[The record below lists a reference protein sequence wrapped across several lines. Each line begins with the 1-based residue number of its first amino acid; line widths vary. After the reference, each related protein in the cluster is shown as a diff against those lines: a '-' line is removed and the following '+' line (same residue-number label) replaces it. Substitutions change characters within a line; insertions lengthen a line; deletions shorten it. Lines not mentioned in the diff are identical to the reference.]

1 MKRCMIL
8 RCCTFFSF
16 NDKSKFVSW
25 DAFFLVNL
33 SLPPLPNQFPNNKS
47 SNLLFGYQ
55 TKIFQKWKLFEFWRH
70 WGKNEKITTMKNP
83 PSDDEDCVTWKF
95 ILMVYMQSWDN
106 SSRNDIF
113 PRKLPKSEN
122 KRRICWYYIKV
133 FILPKNQAFRR
144 WQKASSVLL
153 TVEEQWFGLV
163 PCKNKDFKN
172 KIVEIYVSYCLIH

>member
-1 MKRCMIL
+1 MVIRQKYFRNENCSNSEDTKVKMRRL
-8 RCCTFFSF
+8 RP
-16 NDKSKFVSW
+16 W
-25 DAFFLVNL
+25 
-33 SLPPLPNQFPNNKS
+33 
-47 SNLLFGYQ
+47 
-55 TKIFQKWKLFEFWRH
+55 KIGW
-70 WGKNEKITTMKNP
+70 

-113 PRKLPKSEN
+113 SRKLLKSEN

-133 FILPKNQAFRR
+133 FILPKNQAFHR

>member
-8 RCCTFFSF
+8 RRCTFFSF

-55 TKIFQKWKLFEFWRH
+55 TKIFQKWKLFKFWRH

-106 SSRNDIF
+106 SSRNDTF
-113 PRKLPKSEN
+113 SKKLPKSEN

-133 FILPKNQAFRR
+133 FIYSRKTRLFVDDRKPHQSA
-144 WQKASSVLL
+144 WQLKSNGSAWCLAKTRTL
-153 TVEEQWFGLV
+153 
-163 PCKNKDFKN
+163 
-172 KIVEIYVSYCLIH
+172 KIKL

>member
-8 RCCTFFSF
+8 RRCTFFSF
-16 NDKSKFVSW
+16 NDKLKFVSW

-106 SSRNDIF
+106 SSRNDTF
-113 PRKLPKSEN
+113 SKKLPKSEN

-133 FILPKNQAFRR
+133 FILPKTRLFVDDRKPHQRS
-144 WQKASSVLL
+144 WQLKSNGSAWCLAKTRTL
-153 TVEEQWFGLV
+153 
-163 PCKNKDFKN
+163 
-172 KIVEIYVSYCLIH
+172 KIKL

>member
-1 MKRCMIL
+1 MLPHCQINSQTINQVI
-8 RCCTFFSF
+8 CC
-16 NDKSKFVSW
+16 
-25 DAFFLVNL
+25 LV
-33 SLPPLPNQFPNNKS
+33 
-47 SNLLFGYQ
+47 
-55 TKIFQKWKLFEFWRH
+55 IRQKYF
-70 WGKNEKITTMKNP
+70 KNENCSNSEDTEVKMRRLRPWKIGR

-113 PRKLPKSEN
+113 SRKLLKSEN

>member
-8 RCCTFFSF
+8 RRCTFFSF

-55 TKIFQKWKLFEFWRH
+55 TKIFQKWKLFKFWRH
-70 WGKNEKITTMKNP
+70 WGKNEKITTMKNRP
-83 PSDDEDCVTWKF
+83 AVWWWRLCHLKF

-113 PRKLPKSEN
+113 SRKLPKSEN

-133 FILPKNQAFRR
+133 FILPKTRLFVDDRKPHQCS
-144 WQKASSVLL
+144 WQLKSNGSAWCLAKTRTL
-153 TVEEQWFGLV
+153 
-163 PCKNKDFKN
+163 
-172 KIVEIYVSYCLIH
+172 KIKL